1 MALQL
6 NLLKLKPSSMAD
18 LSRDVLQAP
27 TICLVWL
34 QTIFFYASVIRLFLL
49 ASLLKATITLV
60 VAGGK
65 CNTWAISSGKDGFV
79 TTWCYFKNV
88 RNVQVDDVVLVV
100 DSSVP
105 RGSWVLGR
113 VTEVYPDKNGLVRNV
128 SIRTKSS
135 TLVRPIVKLVM
146 VLECDE

>member
-1 MALQL
+1 M
-6 NLLKLKPSSMAD
+6 
-18 LSRDVLQAP
+18 
-27 TICLVWL
+27 
-34 QTIFFYASVIRLFLL
+34 
-49 ASLLKATITLV
+49 
-60 VAGGK
+60 
-65 CNTWAISSGKDGFV
+65 
-79 TTWCYFKNV
+79 
-88 RNVQVDDVVLVV
+88 LVV